1 MMAAAAQSDDADLT
15 GRFSCLGTIDLRVDC
30 LRPGIGEAFRA
41 PGFALWT
48 GSRVAVSRMELRND
62 TGTLIAVGTGTYIV
76 GRTPGRHG
84 PGWAVGGSGR
94 GFWPLAAAGSSNDD
108 RGHLERRVLRCC

>member
-1 MMAAAAQSDDADLT
+1 MQFLT
-15 GRFSCLGTIDLRVDC
+15 LDR
-30 LRPGIGEAFRA
+30 EAFTYGVSEPIA
-41 PGFALWT
+41 PLIR
-48 GSRVAVSRMELRND
+48 RV
-62 TGTLIAVGTGTYIV
+62 IAENPSKFTYHGTGTYIV